1 MNPIKTKFY
10 YFKLVICLT
19 FILSNIN
26 ISNAQGPY
34 GITVLNTEKYTVL
47 DSANFRFTYELTFVS
62 DTSKPNTTQ
71 TNQLIL
77 LVGNKFSKFFPEHPS
92 MKTEK
97 KSKHADGSPM
107 TSGSGLAGTEIFKNF
122 NTRKET
128 ITTILFGS
136 TNVYIYE
143 ENMPDIK
150 WSILPDKKEIYSYQC
165 QKATT
170 TFLGRTYEA
179 WFTTEIP
186 INNGPWKFGNLPGF
200 ILLVEDIQKHYIF
213 NCTEI
218 QPLQKKEAIVKYDWK
233 YVPISK
239 KELNQLIKRM
249 FGNITQVM
257 ESTGK
262 TIASGSN
269 RNISIPYN
277 PLEKE

>member
-1 MNPIKTKFY
+1 MSSTN
-10 YFKLVICLT
+10 V
-19 FILSNIN
+19 
-26 ISNAQGPY
+26 SNAQGPY
-34 GITVLNTEKYTVL
+34 GIPVLNTEKYTVL

-62 DTSKPNTTQ
+62 DPSKPNTKQ

-77 LVGNKFSKFFPEHPS
+77 LVGNKFSKFFPEHPTI
-92 MKTEK
+92 KTEK
-97 KSKHADGSPM
+97 KSKHADGAAM
-107 TSGSGLAGTEIFKNF
+107 TSGGGLAGTEVFKNF
-122 NTRKET
+122 STKTET

-143 ENMPDIK
+143 ENIPDIK
-150 WSILPDKKEIYSYQC
+150 WTILPDKKEIYSYQC

-170 TFLGRTYEA
+170 TFLGRSYEA

-200 ILLVEDIQKHYIF
+200 ILAVEDIQKHYIF
-213 NCTEI
+213 NCIEI

-233 YVPISK
+233 YVPLSN

-249 FGNITQVM
+249 FDNITQVM

-262 TIASGSN
+262 IIVSSSKK
-269 RNISIPYN
+269 NISMPYN